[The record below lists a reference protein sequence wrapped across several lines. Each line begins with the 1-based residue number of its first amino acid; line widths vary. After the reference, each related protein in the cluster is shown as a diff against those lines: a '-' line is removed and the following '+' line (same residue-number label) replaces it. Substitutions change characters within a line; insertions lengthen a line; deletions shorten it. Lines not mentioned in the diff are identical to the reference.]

1 MALRKAARPRSAS
14 GKLETFPRGS
24 ILNELRESTAK
35 TEASFQ
41 RAQTSIGGSRL
52 QAVSPVSLRSFSEEA
67 REESSWLPEWLVKEL
82 LKGQQRSHSIGLLEN
97 ILEHEGFRR
106 HIDSAKSLRKGKIE
120 QQVTLEQ
127 LQKLNTAFQGLEK
140 NGCKSLDIEKFKQV
154 MKKCMAPHKTSDGQI
169 QKLFMKID
177 CAATGR
183 IQWDEFCTYMQLEYA
198 EQDMSSARLKELTFS
213 LPAVIEERSHG
224 EPVLRICSLFDNT
237 LVMTQ
242 EDGVISFWSPQ
253 LKLKRSKMV
262 FEKPVNKKS
271 KWATDFTVMTHY
283 NKLILGTGDREIQL
297 YEMSNFEP
305 YCQISGLEVIPLK
318 LDYCCTDP
326 DECMILYGDDQGC
339 VNILLLSSVGELLRT
354 WKKLPKAENLP
365 SIGIENAVLS
375 PNVTYIRWKVHGDWV
390 TQLHY
395 YDSIKAVISTSN
407 HEPTALVIGCHAV

>member
-24 ILNELRESTAK
+24 ILNELRESMAE
-35 TEASFQ
+35 TEASFR
-41 RAQTSIGGSRL
+41 RARTSLGGPRL
-52 QAVSPVSLRSFSEEA
+52 QATSPVSLRNFSEAA

-97 ILEHEGFRR
+97 ILERESFRH

-127 LQKLNTAFQGLEK
+127 LQKLNTAFQELEK
-140 NGCKSLDIEKFKQV
+140 NGCKSLDMEKFKQV
-154 MKKCMAPHKTSDGQI
+154 VKNCMAPHRTSDEQI
-169 QKLFMKID
+169 EKLFMKID

-198 EQDMSSARLKELTFS
+198 EQDVSSARLKELTFS
-213 LPAVIEERSHG
+213 LPAVIVERSPG

-297 YEMSNFEP
+297 YEISNFEP
-305 YCQISGLEVIPLK
+305 V
-318 LDYCCTDP
+318 
-326 DECMILYGDDQGC
+326 
-339 VNILLLSSVGELLRT
+339 V
-354 WKKLPKAENLP
+354 WKQSL
-365 SIGIENAVLS
+365 
-375 PNVTYIRWKVHGDWV
+375 
-390 TQLHY
+390 
-395 YDSIKAVISTSN
+395 
-407 HEPTALVIGCHAV
+407 